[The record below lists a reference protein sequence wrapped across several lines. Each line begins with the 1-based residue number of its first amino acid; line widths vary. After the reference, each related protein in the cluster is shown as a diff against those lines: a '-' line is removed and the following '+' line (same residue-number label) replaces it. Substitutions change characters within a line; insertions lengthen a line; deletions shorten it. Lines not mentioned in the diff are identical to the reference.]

1 MNILGIDP
9 GLKTCAVLLRDGEY
23 AEHCFPESAEEMAA
37 FLSRYVSSLNR
48 ICIEE
53 VEGFRNQPA
62 PRAFTFGLQTGKWH
76 GVLGA
81 LGLDFTTVKPTV
93 WQQGLDLPVPADG
106 STWKRSTHK
115 KHLIEAAQRLYHDA
129 PWDTLKTIERR
140 SALADAL
147 LVARWA
153 GKLKGE

>member
-23 AEHCFPESAEEMAA
+23 AEHCFPASAEGMCV
-37 FLSRYVSSLNR
+37 FLLSAHVDSPTR

-81 LGLDFTTVKPTV
+81 LGLDFTMVKPTV
-93 WQQGLDLPVPADG
+93 WQEGLDLPVPAEG
-106 STWKRSTHK
+106 ASWKRNTHK

-129 PWDTLKTIERR
+129 PWDTLKTIEKR

-147 LVARWA
+147 LIARWA
-153 GKLKGE
+153 GKGE